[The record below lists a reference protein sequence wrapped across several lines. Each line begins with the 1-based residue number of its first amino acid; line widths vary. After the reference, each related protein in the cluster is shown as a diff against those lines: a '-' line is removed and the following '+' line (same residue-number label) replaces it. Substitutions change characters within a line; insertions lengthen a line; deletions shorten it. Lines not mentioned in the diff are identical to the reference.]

1 MYERVMRAS
10 SRDIVSLHGYGPQ
23 VAEPA
28 LALIGRY
35 LWERPLSRTSG

>member
-1 MYERVMRAS
+1 MYERVMFAPI
-10 SRDIVSLHGYGPQ
+10 RDIVGLHGYGPR

-28 LALIGRY
+28 LGLIGRY